1 MDKEKEYISIIAKEV
16 EKELLPKFPD
26 QNAIMQDIL
35 KEVENLIEKKI
46 IKVPIAGEN
55 KENFA
60 TWLKKAMSE
69 GTGSAGGYLVP
80 PEYVNKI
87 LDITKDAS
95 FVLKR
100 ADVIPVSSNTDY
112 IPNLSTD
119 VSFSWVT
126 EGNTPSSDTAPTF
139 GQVVLNIK
147 KGMAITYI
155 TNELLEDQKIGP
167 AIDIYLTTL
176 FGRAMGKE
184 IDRVA
189 LVGNTS
195 VGDPFNGILNTTGVT
210 VVRSASTTGI
220 DYESLI
226 DCIFGV
232 SDDYALDPVWIGHRA
247 FYASVLKVKDEAGNY
262 ILSPEAKTLLG
273 YEMLRS
279 ERMPSSWTQADSPI
293 AIFGDL
299 KNIKIGLRQDL
310 VVETSPHV
318 KFPFDQTTLRA
329 KFRLGIAI
337 WPANAFVVYKTKSSS

>member
-1 MDKEKEYISIIAKEV
+1 MDKEKEYIQIIAKEV

-26 QNAIMQDIL
+26 QNAIIQDIL
-35 KEVENLIEKKI
+35 KEVESLVEKKLV
-46 IKVPIAGEN
+46 KVPIAGEN

-80 PEYVNKI
+80 PEYVNRI
-87 LDITKDAS
+87 LDIAKDAS

-100 ADVIPVSSNTDY
+100 ADIIPVASNVDY

-126 EGNTPSSDTAPTF
+126 EGNTPGSDTAPAF
-139 GQVVLNIK
+139 GQTTLNIK

-155 TNELLEDQKIGP
+155 SNELLEDQKIGP
-167 AIDIYLTTL
+167 AVDTYLTTL

-189 LVGNTS
+189 LVGDTTA
-195 VGDPFNGILNTTGVT
+195 GDPFNGILNTSGIT

-232 SDDYALDPVWIGHRA
+232 SDDYALDPAWIGHRA
-247 FYASVLKVKDEAGNY
+247 FYASVLKIKDGVGTY

-279 ERMPSSWTQADSPI
+279 ERMPSSWAVADSPV

-310 VVETSPHV
+310 TVETSPYT
-318 KFPFDQTTLRA
+318 KFTYDQTTLRA

-337 WPANAFVVYKTKSSS
+337 HPASSFVVYKTKTA